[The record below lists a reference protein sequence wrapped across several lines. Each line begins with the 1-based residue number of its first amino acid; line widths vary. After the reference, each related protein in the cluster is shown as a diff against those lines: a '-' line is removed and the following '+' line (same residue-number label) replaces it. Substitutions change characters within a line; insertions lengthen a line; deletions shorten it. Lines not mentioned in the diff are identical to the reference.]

1 MTDNHKNNN
10 DNLFVPAILAM
21 LFVLAAAAAV
31 WVTQV
36 RPSTAE
42 QLVVVSTAV
51 DTTPAEKAA
60 NLAPTAPAE
69 VEAASA
75 QPAKGDPAAGQAL
88 FASCAACHG
97 PTGEGIPGLGKD
109 LTNSEFVSGKT
120 DGELISFIKVGRDP
134 SDPLNTTGIA
144 MPPKGGNP
152 ALSDEDLFNIVAYLR
167 SIHK

>member
-31 WVTQV
+31 WATQV
-36 RPSTAE
+36 RPST
-42 QLVVVSTAV
+42 V
-51 DTTPAEKAA
+51 DTTPAEQAA

-69 VEAASA
+69 VEAVSA
-75 QPAKGDPAAGQAL
+75 QPSKGDPATGQVL

-97 PTGEGIPGLGKD
+97 PIGEGIPGLGKD
-109 LTNSEFVSGKT
+109 LTRSEFVSGKT

-152 ALSDEDLFNIVAYLR
+152 ALSDEDLFNILAYVR
-167 SIHK
+167 SIQK